1 MATIAP
7 PTTRKEPRGKSGQR
21 NGETYEEWVAR
32 VEQRPSSTK
41 KAGKRK
47 AANKAREAEAK
58 AEYDAWLLKKSHHDR
73 GIEVRE
79 YLTDAAPQRPDRV
92 LCATRP
98 LTVHACV
105 CR

>member
-79 YLTDAAPQRPDRV
+79 CLPMPHRSAPIVYCVP
-92 LCATRP
+92 
-98 LTVHACV
+98 HAV
-105 CR
+105 